1 MTFREL
7 EKRIRAD
14 GWVLKS
20 VVGSHY
26 NYVHPKKPGKVTL
39 PHHKGDIPL
48 KTAKSIL
55 KQAGLSEER

>member
-7 EKRIRAD
+7 DRLIRAD

-26 NYVHPKKPGKVTL
+26 HYVHPEKAGKVTI
-39 PHHKGDIPL
+39 PRHKGDIPL

-55 KQAGLSEER
+55 KQAGLE